1 MISWSEV
8 EANPALALD
17 YANQQAGILNAQGG
31 TGGTAGNPTLTMGQQ
46 YLANNPDVFE
56 DATARAQAEGIAPGQ
71 AFQNRV
77 DQIAR
82 EHFDAFGMNEGR
94 SGFGYTAPAP
104 GSFAPSPTD
113 GMPFTPGPGS
123 MPSSSG
129 GNLSGLG
136 AGMTQMPTFD
146 TSAYESALNN
156 FGGLLNNF
164 GDFFGGIMSGAQNY
178 MANPNFSPYAGYPN
192 ANYVNPFFNA
202 SPYFGAGGFGGFN
215 SGSPFA
221 TPSRGSANTGHN
233 MLWTT

>member
-82 EHFDAFGMNEGR
+82 EHFDLYGMNEGR
-94 SGFGYTAPAP
+94 SGFGYTFPSA
-104 GSFAPSPTD
+104 GTFAPSVHD
-113 GMPFTPGPGS
+113 GAPAALPPGS
-123 MPSSSG
+123 GSVPG
-129 GNLSGLG
+129 QGP
-136 AGMTQMPTFD
+136 TMPTAFGPSQD
-146 TSAYESALNN
+146 AYSSFLGDK
-156 FGGLLNNF
+156 GGLLTGF
-164 GDFFGGIMSGAQNY
+164 GDLFTGLLQTPAVTQPTTNNQAGFYAPGQMPGYFGFNAGQ
-178 MANPNFSPYAGYPN
+178 NFSGM
-192 ANYVNPFFNA
+192 
-202 SPYFGAGGFGGFN
+202 GGGFSAGAPWGRGP
-215 SGSPFA
+215 SG
-221 TPSRGSANTGHN
+221 TANTGHRQ
-233 MLWTT
+233 LWTV